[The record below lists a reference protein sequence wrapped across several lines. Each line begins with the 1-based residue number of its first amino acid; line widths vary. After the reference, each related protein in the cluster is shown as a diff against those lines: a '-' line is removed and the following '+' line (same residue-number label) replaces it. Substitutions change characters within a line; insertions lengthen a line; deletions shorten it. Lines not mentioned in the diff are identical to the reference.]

1 MADVTVLWAGK
12 HLSAAEERTAR
23 DAAALMRRLGSDTA
37 DHLERFLPEQAH
49 RWTPDELE
57 LGAHVG
63 PWMGFGART
72 EPGD

>member
-12 HLSAAEERTAR
+12 HLTADEERAAR

-63 PWMGFGART
+63 PWMDFGAEAESR
-72 EPGD
+72 D